1 LCERGKR
8 RTVLYTLGTPQA
20 VMHCR
25 YGSFAEETAMPA
37 HQTAAIRESHAQQQ
51 ADHYWMLL
59 IMTAMHFAA
68 MYLLMYAM
76 VNSFSN
82 VYPNLN
88 QFYMAGIMTAPMIM
102 LELVLMGSMYEN
114 KRLNAAILAASAII
128 FVGFFL
134 FIRNQTAIV
143 DREFLRSM
151 IPHHAGAIL
160 MCEQASIRDAEI
172 RQLCTNIIA
181 GQQAEIDQMK
191 RKLAELNG

>member
-1 LCERGKR
+1 L
-8 RTVLYTLGTPQA
+8 L
-20 VMHCR
+20 

-37 HQTAAIRESHAQQQ
+37 HQTAATHESHAQQHAQ
-51 ADHYWMLL
+51 PYWTLL
-59 IMTAMHFAA
+59 LMGAMHFAA

-114 KRLNAAILAASAII
+114 KRLNAAILAVSAVV

-134 FIRNQTAIV
+134 FIRNQTAIG
-143 DREFLRSM
+143 DTEFLRSM

-160 MCEQASIRDAEI
+160 MCEQVPIQDAEI
-172 RQLCTNIIA
+172 KQLCANIIS
-181 GQQAEIDQMK
+181 GQQTEIDQMK
-191 RKLAELNG
+191 AKLAQFNG